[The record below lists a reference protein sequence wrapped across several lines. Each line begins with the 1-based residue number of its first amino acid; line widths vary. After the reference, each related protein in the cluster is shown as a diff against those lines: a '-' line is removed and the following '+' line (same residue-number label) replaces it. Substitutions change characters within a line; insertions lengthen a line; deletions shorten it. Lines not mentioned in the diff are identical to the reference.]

1 MLIEDNFDF
10 IKSYK
15 ALGIKTN
22 DKVLLCLS
30 SLKILYLL
38 KNKNF
43 TKNVNFDQLLGGV
56 FQKAINDLIQLIGK
70 NGTIL
75 VPTYNWDFCKGKTYN
90 FYRTP
95 SSVGSL
101 GNYVLNRKDF
111 KRTRNPIYSFAVM
124 GKDQHKI
131 CKLSPKSCFGLN
143 SPFEYLIKNKAKN
156 LFVGFDDY
164 REGFHFPY
172 VAEEKA
178 VVNYRYLKTFS
189 AKYKIKN
196 KTYNNFK
203 TTMYVRK
210 MNLNIKTKVDDSLKK
225 ILKKNKA
232 YKEKL
237 IKTVLFSLIDIN
249 KAFNIMVKDIKN
261 KKKLIYAIKIK

>member
-178 VVNYRYLKTFS
+178 VVTSIEGDNAPALKIGDVIVQVDPRYFRPSEVETLLGDPS
-189 AKYKIKN
+189 HAKN
-196 KTYNNFK
+196 KLGWVPEITVQEVCIEMVQEDLK
-203 TTMYVRK
+203 LAKRTRLLKEHGYVVSTAAE
-210 MNLNIKTKVDDSLKK
+210 N
-225 ILKKNKA
+225 
-232 YKEKL
+232 
-237 IKTVLFSLIDIN
+237 
-249 KAFNIMVKDIKN
+249 
-261 KKKLIYAIKIK
+261 